1 LRPVSVKSAA
11 DVRREPLLLP
21 GAGFGSSRQL
31 PTGTGGDAGEKFR
44 GRREPP
50 PPATASGAP
59 PPDREPPPGSAH
71 RARPIGTVGSL
82 LLHLLPL
89 LLLVDWPLRAPP
101 EATPIPV
108 QLVFQPPPP
117 PPAPADR
124 PKPEV
129 RRPPGRL
136 ASEDIGDT
144 KPKGRA
150 PPQNEEPAKKP
161 SEPETKTAA
170 VIPPLPQPATS
181 GLPDE
186 DPAKPPPLP
195 KPKPSPREPQQ
206 HLAAA
211 RTRPAA
217 RPARYPGPSASR
229 DEYLA
234 YLVYL
239 TKQHLNLLPMSVV
252 GGRRGL
258 TVIDIVVRDDG
269 TLAFF
274 HVGQSSGY
282 PDIDRRVEAMI
293 AAVGRFPPLPQWF
306 QGPSTELKFSLRFP
320 DALAY

>member
-1 LRPVSVKSAA
+1 VSVKSAA
-11 DVRREPLLLP
+11 VDARREPLLLP
-21 GAGFGSSRQL
+21 GAGFVSPRL
-31 PTGTGGDAGEKFR
+31 PTSSAGDTRDKFR

-50 PPATASGAP
+50 PPATASDAP
-59 PPDREPPPGSAH
+59 PPDREPPLGSPH
-71 RARPIGTVGSL
+71 RARPIGTIGSL
-82 LLHLLPL
+82 VLHLLPL

-117 PPAPADR
+117 PPDR

-129 RRPPGRL
+129 RPPPGRL
-136 ASEDIGDT
+136 ASEDIGDPQT
-144 KPKGRA
+144 KGHA
-150 PPQNEEPAKKP
+150 PPQNEETAKKQP
-161 SEPETKTAA
+161 EPETRTAA

-186 DPAKPPPLP
+186 DLAKPLPLP
-195 KPKPSPREPQQ
+195 KPKPSPRQPQQ
-206 HLAAA
+206 HLAVA
-211 RTRPAA
+211 RTRPPA

-252 GGRRGL
+252 GGRRGM

-269 TLAFF
+269 TLAFV

>member
-1 LRPVSVKSAA
+1 VSFA
-11 DVRREPLLLP
+11 
-21 GAGFGSSRQL
+21 SSRQL
-31 PTGTGGDAGEKFR
+31 STGIAGHAR
-44 GRREPP
+44 DTASGRREPP
-50 PPATASGAP
+50 PPTAEARAP
-59 PPDREPPPGSAH
+59 PPDREPPVGSQH
-71 RARPIGTVGSL
+71 RARPFGPVGSL
-82 LLHLLPL
+82 VLHLLPL
-89 LLLVDWPLRAPP
+89 LALVDWPLRPPP
-101 EATPIPV
+101 EMTPIPV
-108 QLVFQPPPP
+108 QLVFQPPRP
-117 PPAPADR
+117 PPAPPDR

-144 KPKGRA
+144 KTRGPA
-150 PPQNEEPAKKP
+150 PRRNVETAKKP
-161 SEPETKTAA
+161 PEPETKTAA
-170 VIPPLPQPATS
+170 VLPPPPLPATS

-186 DPAKPPPLP
+186 DIAKPPPLP
-195 KPKPSPREPQQ
+195 KPKPSPREPQ
-206 HLAAA
+206 HHSAAVQ
-211 RTRPAA
+211 THPAA

-239 TKQHLNLLPMSVV
+239 TKKHLNLLPMSVV

-269 TLAFF
+269 TLAFL

-293 AAVGRFPPLPQWF
+293 TAVGRFPPLPQWF
-306 QGPSTELKFSLRFP
+306 QGPSTELQFSLRFP